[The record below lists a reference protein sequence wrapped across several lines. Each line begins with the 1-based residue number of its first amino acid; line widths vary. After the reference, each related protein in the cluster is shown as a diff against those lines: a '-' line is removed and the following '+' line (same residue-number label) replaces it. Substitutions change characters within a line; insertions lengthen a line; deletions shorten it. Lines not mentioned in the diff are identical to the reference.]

1 MRQEKQEFLKKMKKE
16 ISEIKKE
23 GKIEDIKIE
32 PVKEKKSKKY
42 SLKKGALI
50 GATALAL
57 ATTNVPIRTTNDG
70 SKTLIEAEAA
80 KKDKKKPVL
89 TFKGKTKMV
98 VQENESIKIPK
109 TTAKDNKD
117 GNVTKKIKVTVK
129 KGKKNYAGIAKKIK
143 NNKPVTFTDT
153 GKYVITYT
161 VSDKAGNK
169 ATKKRYITVTEGLTT
184 TETVT
189 TEAPVT
195 RRTPARVQQT
205 QTTEAPT
212 TSAPATTEA
221 PTTEAKAVDLS
232 EYANIEKVTVNGI
245 TYNVTDSLKK
255 EMLPPEDGTVY
266 NVFLSNYNK
275 DSYVTSI
282 VLGIGNNSKYKN
294 IDSTKLLLT
303 FMGKVSVDINFVDYS
318 ENLIFYKK
326 YNEENNWFDLF
337 VLAAQPN
344 GNLISVFNGRIA
356 YGEYTNV
363 KSYMNF
369 YTDPYFSRIS
379 CDDSNEFAA
388 VPTPINLNTKVD
400 DDVISLKYTIN

>member
-70 SKTLIEAEAA
+70 SKILIEAEAA

-89 TFKGKTKMV
+89 KFKGKTKMV

-129 KGKKNYAGIAKKIK
+129 KGKKNYAGLAKKIK
-143 NNKPVTFTDT
+143 NNKPVTFTDA

-195 RRTPARVQQT
+195 RRAPARVQQM

-221 PTTEAKAVDLS
+221 PTTEAPSTKIPTDYS
-232 EYANIEKVTVNGI
+232 KYKIEKINI
-245 TYNVTDSLKK
+245 NNYEYNVTR
-255 EMLPPEDGTVY
+255 
-266 NVFLSNYNK
+266 
-275 DSYVTSI
+275 
-282 VLGIGNNSKYKN
+282 
-294 IDSTKLLLT
+294 
-303 FMGKVSVDINFVDYS
+303 DINFSQEVLS
-318 ENLIFYKK
+318 KS
-326 YNEENNWFDLF
+326 NNSD
-337 VLAAQPN
+337 
-344 GNLISVFNGRIA
+344 
-356 YGEYTNV
+356 
-363 KSYMNF
+363 
-369 YTDPYFSRIS
+369 
-379 CDDSNEFAA
+379 C
-388 VPTPINLNTKVD
+388 INLNIENKYTRMVVDAREGLLENYGYLKYLGKITATDKNGTDISDRIVVRDSFYYPLKDNEYSYDALVCIYVEDNFGNSYAYELRIFNIDDVD
-400 DDVISLKYTIN
+400 DYSDDPGYEKIEDGKVKLYVTKNNSMEMKSQSAKVKKYKLQG

>member
-70 SKTLIEAEAA
+70 SKILIEAEAA

-89 TFKGKTKMV
+89 KFKGKTKMV

-129 KGKKNYAGIAKKIK
+129 KGKKKYAGIAKKIK
-143 NNKPVTFTDT
+143 NNKPVTFTDA

-195 RRTPARVQQT
+195 RRAPARVQQI

-212 TSAPATTEA
+212 TSAPTTTEA
-221 PTTEAKAVDLS
+221 PTTEAPTADLS
-232 EYANIEKVTVNGI
+232 KYGTITKKTINGI
-245 TYNVTDSLKK
+245 TYNILTNPTEEYLENRKFDGDGETTMEYNGWDFISFISADVSHPEIMYNNAYLKYIGDVHVIDKYGVDCSKNVFFLEGSGINEIGLYINYIDSKNNLINAQTLFIEKDWEKTSSSGDWKYIDEENGVHIIGYKK
-255 EMLPPEDGTVY
+255 EILKQSK
-266 NVFLSNYNK
+266 FLQLQK
-275 DSYVTSI
+275 
-282 VLGIGNNSKYKN
+282 
-294 IDSTKLLLT
+294 
-303 FMGKVSVDINFVDYS
+303 
-318 ENLIFYKK
+318 
-326 YNEENNWFDLF
+326 
-337 VLAAQPN
+337 
-344 GNLISVFNGRIA
+344 
-356 YGEYTNV
+356 
-363 KSYMNF
+363 
-369 YTDPYFSRIS
+369 
-379 CDDSNEFAA
+379 
-388 VPTPINLNTKVD
+388 
-400 DDVISLKYTIN
+400 

>member
-70 SKTLIEAEAA
+70 SKILIEAEAA

-89 TFKGKTKMV
+89 KFKGKTKMV

-129 KGKKNYAGIAKKIK
+129 KGKKKYAGIAKKIK
-143 NNKPVTFTDT
+143 NNKPVTFTDA

-195 RRTPARVQQT
+195 RRAPARVQQT

-212 TSAPATTEA
+212 TSAPTTTEA
-221 PTTEAKAVDLS
+221 PTTKAPTADLS
-232 EYANIEKVTVNGI
+232 KYGTITKKTINGI
-245 TYNVTDSLKK
+245 TYNILTNPTNEYFNRQFDNDSDAIVSYDEYSDIVAIAADLSHPEIMDDYAYLKYF
-255 EMLPPEDGTVY
+255 GNITVIDKY
-266 NVFLSNYNK
+266 GVDCSNNVFIKENK
-275 DSYVTSI
+275 IIDGLMVYVFY
-282 VLGIGNNSKYKN
+282 VNSK
-294 IDSTKLLLT
+294 
-303 FMGKVSVDINFVDYS
+303 
-318 ENLIFYKK
+318 
-326 YNEENNWFDLF
+326 NEL
-337 VLAAQPN
+337 
-344 GNLISVFNGRIA
+344 IA
-356 YGEYTNV
+356 YGSCTEIDKNWEEANYAADW
-363 KSYMNF
+363 SYIDN
-369 YTDPYFSRIS
+369 
-379 CDDSNEFAA
+379 SNGAHIIRHKRETLYKAK
-388 VPTPINLNTKVD
+388 TL
-400 DDVISLKYTIN
+400 SLQNN